1 MALYQKTL
9 EINTSPKTFLD
20 ITKDVQALVLESGLD
35 NGVCTLFIKH
45 TSASLVIQ
53 ENYDPSVRQDF
64 ETIFSKLVPEDFPY
78 VHNMEGKDDM
88 PAHIRSALTS
98 TSETV
103 PVVNGKLSLGTWQGI
118 YIWEHRDQT
127 HNRNC
132 LLYTSPSP
140 RDATLSRMPSSA

>member
-9 EINTSPKTFLD
+9 EINTSPKSFLD
-20 ITKDVQALVLESGLD
+20 ITKNVQALVSESGLN
-35 NGVCTLFIKH
+35 NGVCSLFIKH

-78 VHNMEGKDDM
+78 IHNMEGKDDM

-103 PVVNGKLSLGTWQGI
+103 PVVYGKLSLGTWQGI
-118 YIWEHRDQT
+118 YLWEHRDQT
-127 HNRNC
+127 HNRKVMF
-132 LLYTSPSP
+132 S
-140 RDATLSRMPSSA
+140 MVGE

>member
-1 MALYQKTL
+1 MALYQKTF

-20 ITKDVQALVLESGLD
+20 ITKNVQALVSESGLD
-35 NGVCTLFIKH
+35 NGVCSLFIKH

-88 PAHIRSALTS
+88 PAHIRSAITS
-98 TSETV
+98 TSESI
-103 PVVNGKLSLGTWQGI
+103 PFVNSKLSLGTWQGI

-127 HNRNC
+127 HNRKVIV
-132 LLYTSPSP
+132 S
-140 RDATLSRMPSSA
+140 MVGE

>member
-1 MALYQKTL
+1 MAVSQDSL
-9 EINTSPKTFLD
+9 EFRTDPKSFLD
-20 ITKDVQALVLESGLD
+20 ITRQVQDFVTKSNIQ
-35 NGVCTLFIKH
+35 NGVCHLFIKH

-64 ETIFSKLVPEDFPY
+64 ETIFSNLAPEDFPY

-118 YIWEHRDQT
+118 YIWEHRDQI
-127 HNRNC
+127 HNRKVIV
-132 LLYTSPSP
+132 S
-140 RDATLSRMPSSA
+140 MVGE

>member
-1 MALYQKTL
+1 MAISQGSL
-9 EINTSPKTFLD
+9 EIRTNPKSFRD
-20 ITKDVQALVLESGLD
+20 ITNQVQDFVAKSNIQ
-35 NGVCTLFIKH
+35 NGVCHLFIKH

-64 ETIFSKLVPEDFPY
+64 ETIFSNLAPEDFPY

-98 TSETV
+98 TSENI

-118 YIWEHRDQT
+118 YVWEHRDQT
-127 HNRNC
+127 HNRKIMI
-132 LLYTSPSP
+132 S
-140 RDATLSRMPSSA
+140 MVGE

>member
-9 EINTSPKTFLD
+9 EINTSPKSFLD
-20 ITKDVQALVLESGLD
+20 ITKNVQALVSESGLD
-35 NGVCTLFIKH
+35 NGVCSLFIKH

-78 VHNMEGKDDM
+78 IHNMEGKDDM

-98 TSETV
+98 TSESV

-118 YIWEHRDQT
+118 YIWEHRDQRHIRKVT
-127 HNRNC
+127 FS
-132 LLYTSPSP
+132 LVGE
-140 RDATLSRMPSSA
+140 

>member
-9 EINTSPKTFLD
+9 EINTSPKSFLD
-20 ITKDVQALVLESGLD
+20 ITRDIQAFVSESGL
-35 NGVCTLFIKH
+35 NRGVCSLFIKH

-98 TSETV
+98 TSESI
-103 PVVNGKLSLGTWQGI
+103 PFVNSKLSLGTWQGI

-127 HNRNC
+127 HNRKVIV
-132 LLYTSPSP
+132 S
-140 RDATLSRMPSSA
+140 MVGE

>member
-1 MALYQKTL
+1 MAVFQTLL
-9 EINTSPKTFLD
+9 EIQTSPKSFID
-20 ITKDVQALVLESGLD
+20 ITKLVQDCLNSTEVS
-35 NGVCTLFIKH
+35 NGVCHLFIKH

-64 ETIFSKLVPEDFPY
+64 ETIFSKLAPEDFPY

-98 TSETV
+98 TSESV

-118 YIWEHRDQT
+118 YVWEHRDQS
-127 HNRNC
+127 HIRNVTIC
-132 LLYTSPSP
+132 LIGE
-140 RDATLSRMPSSA
+140 

>member
-9 EINTSPKTFLD
+9 EINTSPKSFLD
-20 ITKDVQALVLESGLD
+20 ITKDVQTLVSESGLD
-35 NGVCTLFIKH
+35 NGICNLFIKH

-118 YIWEHRDQT
+118 YIWEHRDQRHIRKVT
-127 HNRNC
+127 AI
-132 LLYTSPSP
+132 LIGE
-140 RDATLSRMPSSA
+140 

>member
-1 MALYQKTL
+1 MALSQGIL
-9 EINTSPKTFLD
+9 EIQTKPKSFLD
-20 ITKDVQALVLESGLD
+20 ITSQVQNSIANSNIQ
-35 NGVCTLFIKH
+35 NGVCHLFIKH

-64 ETIFSKLVPEDFPY
+64 EAIFSKLAPENFPY

-118 YIWEHRDQT
+118 YVWEHRDQT
-127 HNRNC
+127 HKRKVMV
-132 LLYTSPSP
+132 S
-140 RDATLSRMPSSA
+140 MVGE

>member
-1 MALYQKTL
+1 MAVSQDSL
-9 EINTSPKTFLD
+9 EFRTDPKSFLD
-20 ITKDVQALVLESGLD
+20 ITSHVQDFVTSSD
-35 NGVCTLFIKH
+35 IQNGVCHLFIKH

-127 HNRNC
+127 HNRKIMV
-132 LLYTSPSP
+132 S
-140 RDATLSRMPSSA
+140 MVGE

>member
-118 YIWEHRDQT
+118 YIWEHRDQRHIRKVT
-127 HNRNC
+127 VS
-132 LLYTSPSP
+132 LIGE
-140 RDATLSRMPSSA
+140 

>member
-9 EINTSPKTFLD
+9 EINTSPKSFLD
-20 ITKDVQALVLESGLD
+20 ITKNVQALVLESGLD

-98 TSETV
+98 TSESI
-103 PVVNGKLSLGTWQGI
+103 PVVDGKLSLGTWQGI
-118 YIWEHRDQT
+118 YVWEHRNQRHIRKVTFSLVGD
-127 HNRNC
+127 
-132 LLYTSPSP
+132 
-140 RDATLSRMPSSA
+140 

>member
-1 MALYQKTL
+1 MAVFQDSL
-9 EINTSPKTFLD
+9 EFRTDPKSFLD
-20 ITKDVQALVLESGLD
+20 ITSHVQDFVTSSD
-35 NGVCTLFIKH
+35 IQNGVCHLFIKH

-53 ENYDPSVRQDF
+53 ENCDPSVREDF

-118 YIWEHRDQT
+118 YIWEHRAQT
-127 HNRNC
+127 HNRKVMV
-132 LLYTSPSP
+132 S
-140 RDATLSRMPSSA
+140 MVGE

>member
-1 MALYQKTL
+1 MALNQKTL
-9 EINTSPKTFLD
+9 EINTSPKSFLD
-20 ITKDVQALVLESGLD
+20 ITKDVQAFVSESGLG
-35 NGVCTLFIKH
+35 NGVCSLFIKH

-88 PAHIRSALTS
+88 PAHVRSALTS
-98 TSETV
+98 TSESI
-103 PVVNGKLSLGTWQGI
+103 PVVNSKLSLGTWQGI

-127 HNRNC
+127 HNRKVIV
-132 LLYTSPSP
+132 S
-140 RDATLSRMPSSA
+140 MVGV

>member
-9 EINTSPKTFLD
+9 EINTSPKSFLD
-20 ITKDVQALVLESGLD
+20 ITKNVQALVSESGLD
-35 NGVCTLFIKH
+35 NGVCSLFIKH

-98 TSETV
+98 TSESI
-103 PVVNGKLSLGTWQGI
+103 PVVDGKLSLGTWQGI
-118 YIWEHRDQT
+118 YIWEHRDQRHIRKLT
-127 HNRNC
+127 FS
-132 LLYTSPSP
+132 LIGE
-140 RDATLSRMPSSA
+140 

>member
-1 MALYQKTL
+1 MGMSQVTL
-9 EINTSPKTFLD
+9 EIYTSPKAFLD
-20 ITKDVQALVLESGLD
+20 ITSLIQDCIKNSNIK
-35 NGVCTLFIKH
+35 NGVCHLFIKH

-64 ETIFSKLVPEDFPY
+64 ETIFSNLAPEDFPY
-78 VHNMEGKDDM
+78 IHNMEGKDDM

-118 YIWEHRDQT
+118 YVWEHRAQT
-127 HNRNC
+127 HNRKVMV
-132 LLYTSPSP
+132 S
-140 RDATLSRMPSSA
+140 MVGE

>member
-88 PAHIRSALTS
+88 PAHIRSAVTS
-98 TSETV
+98 TSESI
-103 PVVNGKLSLGTWQGI
+103 PIVNFKLSLGTWQGI
-118 YIWEHRDQT
+118 YVWEHRDQRHIRKVT
-127 HNRNC
+127 VS
-132 LLYTSPSP
+132 LIG
-140 RDATLSRMPSSA
+140 D

>member
-1 MALYQKTL
+1 MAVFQTLL
-9 EINTSPKTFLD
+9 EIQTSPKSFID
-20 ITKDVQALVLESGLD
+20 ITKLVQDCLNSTEVS
-35 NGVCTLFIKH
+35 NGVCHLFIKH

-64 ETIFSKLVPEDFPY
+64 ETIFSKLAPEDFPY

-98 TSETV
+98 TSESI

-118 YIWEHRDQT
+118 YVWEHRDQS
-127 HNRNC
+127 HIRNVTIC
-132 LLYTSPSP
+132 LIGE
-140 RDATLSRMPSSA
+140 

>member
-9 EINTSPKTFLD
+9 EINTSPKSFLD

-35 NGVCTLFIKH
+35 NGVCSLFIKH

-88 PAHIRSALTS
+88 PAHVRSALTS
-98 TSETV
+98 TSESI
-103 PVVNGKLSLGTWQGI
+103 PVVNSKLSLGTWQGI
-118 YIWEHRDQT
+118 Y
-127 HNRNC
+127 
-132 LLYTSPSP
+132 
-140 RDATLSRMPSSA
+140 LSLIHI

>member
-9 EINTSPKTFLD
+9 EIKTAPKFFLD
-20 ITKDVQALVLESGLD
+20 ITKNVQTFVSESGLD
-35 NGVCTLFIKH
+35 NGICSLFIKH
-45 TSASLVIQ
+45 TSASLLIQ

-98 TSETV
+98 TSENI
-103 PVVNGKLSLGTWQGI
+103 PVANGKLSLGTWQGI
-118 YIWEHRDQT
+118 YVWEHRDQRHIRQVMIT
-127 HNRNC
+127 IVGE
-132 LLYTSPSP
+132 
-140 RDATLSRMPSSA
+140 

>member
-9 EINTSPKTFLD
+9 EINTSPKSFLD
-20 ITKDVQALVLESGLD
+20 ITKNIQALVSESGLD
-35 NGVCTLFIKH
+35 NGVCSLFIKH

-98 TSETV
+98 TSE
-103 PVVNGKLSLGTWQGI
+103 LSLI
-118 YIWEHRDQT
+118 HI
-127 HNRNC
+127 
-132 LLYTSPSP
+132 
-140 RDATLSRMPSSA
+140 

>member
-9 EINTSPKTFLD
+9 EINTSPKSFLD
-20 ITKDVQALVLESGLD
+20 ITRDIQAFVSESGL
-35 NGVCTLFIKH
+35 NRGVCSLFIKH

-98 TSETV
+98 TSESI
-103 PVVNGKLSLGTWQGI
+103 PFVNSKLSLGTWQGI

-127 HNRNC
+127 HNRKVIV
-132 LLYTSPSP
+132 S
-140 RDATLSRMPSSA
+140 MVGV

>member
-1 MALYQKTL
+1 MALHQKIL
-9 EINTSPKTFLD
+9 EINTSPKSFLD
-20 ITKDVQALVLESGLD
+20 ITEDVQTLVSESGL
-35 NGVCTLFIKH
+35 NKGICNLFIKH

-64 ETIFSKLVPEDFPY
+64 ETIFSKLIPEDFPY

-98 TSETV
+98 TSEAV

-118 YIWEHRDQT
+118 YIWEHRDQRHIRKVT
-127 HNRNC
+127 VS
-132 LLYTSPSP
+132 LIGE
-140 RDATLSRMPSSA
+140 